1 MVFRILKAIFSCVF
15 LSGFGPISD
24 GGETDR
30 PDRPVRWKDKMQ
42 IKDGGC

>member
-24 GGETDR
+24 GRGNG
-30 PDRPVRWKDKMQ
+30 PAGSSCKME
-42 IKDGGC
+42 G